1 MQDDLQPVSKLLII
15 DDDPQALEQLR
26 AFCAMH
32 RLRPLRASAG
42 DVLGVLGSMVDL
54 GALVIAEHQGA
65 DGSTG
70 LRLARTVHALRPEL
84 PVFLRRPSL
93 AAGPLPAAM
102 QRHVA
107 ACFDLDSLDRLAQQL
122 DTWLFSMVYPN
133 SLVRSIR
140 QMTLAALQSQFRAL
154 QVEID
159 TPYVVRD
166 RLIHGE
172 LFTLMPVESDW
183 CRGYV
188 MLQAQEEPLQ
198 ALIRGGRTYLEPQDA
213 LDFRSVNV
221 VLGEVTNLVWGA
233 FKARY
238 GARKPAGGIAS
249 QVPIVVN
256 HLHRYISFGSS
267 DPQLCL
273 RCTLTDPA
281 QPDRPALEIHQRF
294 VFSLSWSP
302 EEFREGDASVEKL
315 AEAGE
320 LELF

>member
-1 MQDDLQPVSKLLII
+1 MHDDIQPVSKLLIV
-15 DDDPQALEQLR
+15 DDDPQAVERLR
-26 AFCAMH
+26 AFCASH

-42 DVLGVLGSMVDL
+42 DLLGVLGSMVDL
-54 GALVIAEHQGA
+54 GALVIAERQGA
-65 DGSTG
+65 DASTG

-93 AAGPLPAAM
+93 AAEPLPAQM
-102 QRHVA
+102 HRHVA
-107 ACFDLDSLDRLAQQL
+107 ACFDLDSLDQLAEQL
-122 DTWLFSMVYPN
+122 DTWLFAMVYPN

-140 QMTLAALQSQFRAL
+140 QMTLAALQSQFRGL
-154 QVEID
+154 QVDID
-159 TPYVVRD
+159 TPHVVRD

-188 MLQAQEEPLQ
+188 MLQAQETPLQ
-198 ALIRGGRTYLEPQDA
+198 TLIRAGRTYLEPQEA

-238 GARKPAGGIAS
+238 GSRKAAGGVAS
-249 QVPIVVN
+249 QVPIIVN

-273 RCTLTDPA
+273 RCTLVDPA
-281 QPDRPALEIHQRF
+281 QPDRIALEIHQRF

-302 EEFREGDASVEKL
+302 EEFREGDASVEQL